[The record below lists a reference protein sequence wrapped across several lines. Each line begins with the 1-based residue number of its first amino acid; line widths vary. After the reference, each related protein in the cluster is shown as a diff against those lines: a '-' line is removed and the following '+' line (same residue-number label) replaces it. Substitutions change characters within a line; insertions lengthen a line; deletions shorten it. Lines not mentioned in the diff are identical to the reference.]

1 MRLEKG
7 KRSQQGA
14 TKGKK
19 ERKKELIYTAKT
31 EPSTTEVKE
40 KTDGEGK
47 SKVQIRVAT

>member
-1 MRLEKG
+1 MMRLEKE

-14 TKGKK
+14 TKEK
-19 ERKKELIYTAKT
+19 KKELIYTIKT

>member
-19 ERKKELIYTAKT
+19 RKKELIYTVKT